1 MTQLNE
7 VRIMNDT
14 MLLYLKKLGMDYRR
28 NEIIKKILED
38 ESCFFKMDKND
49 AYIVLRDVGI
59 ENDNIDNVYS
69 NLISNDMYYEL
80 YKSGKINEND
90 SELVIKYDIY
100 DEKNLFKKKNTEENI
115 KDNQIPM
122 IVEKENVFRRTI
134 NKIKEILH
142 LK

>member
-100 DEKNLFKKKNTEENI
+100 DEKNLFKKRIQK
-115 KDNQIPM
+115 
-122 IVEKENVFRRTI
+122 
-134 NKIKEILH
+134 KI
-142 LK
+142 

>member
-100 DEKNLFKKKNTEENI
+100 DEKNLFKKRMQK
-115 KDNQIPM
+115 
-122 IVEKENVFRRTI
+122 
-134 NKIKEILH
+134 KI
-142 LK
+142 

>member
-122 IVEKENVFRRTI
+122 IVEKENVFRKII
-134 NKIKEILH
+134 NKIKDILH

>member
-14 MLLYLKKLGMDYRR
+14 MLLYLKKLGMDYRK

-38 ESCFFKMDKND
+38 ETCFFKMDKND

-59 ENDNIDNVYS
+59 KNDNIDNIYS

-80 YKSGKINEND
+80 YKSGKIKEND

-100 DEKNLFKKKNTEENI
+100 DEKNLFKKKNTEESI
-115 KDNQIPM
+115 KDNQTPM
-122 IVEKENVFRRTI
+122 IIEKENIFRRII